1 MMIFKFKDAEV
12 SHTFPD
18 IPLPQSRADP
28 MSMVPE
34 IHQSHFEKGQAHY
47 LGNRRFP
54 GSHTCMAEPGLE
66 LRALTPPNPASQ
78 RVTIFPIMPT

>member
-28 MSMVPE
+28 MSTVLE
-34 IHQSHFEKGQAHY
+34 IHQSHFEKCQAHY

-54 GSHTCMAEPGLE
+54 VPHTCMAEPGLE
-66 LRALTPPNPASQ
+66 PRALMPPHPASH
-78 RVTIFPIMPT
+78 RVTIFPMMPT